1 MTGTRPKGF
10 AAMTMTTSESGS
22 GSSIGAGQEPGRV
35 HTFDAGELSCAT
47 GLAEEFRRQIQQIP
61 LGDELLVTT
70 GDPSAKKD
78 LPPLARMMGHTVR
91 SIETSRDGSLVIDV
105 ERRR

>member
-1 MTGTRPKGF
+1 MTVTPKQRRNGF
-10 AAMTMTTSESGS
+10 STGGE
-22 GSSIGAGQEPGRV
+22 QQPGRV
-35 HTFDAGELSCAT
+35 HTFDAGDLSCAT

-70 GDPSAKKD
+70 GDPSAKED

-91 SIETSRDGSLVIDV
+91 SIENGRDGSLVIDV
-105 ERRR
+105 ERGR

>member
-1 MTGTRPKGF
+1 MDVTPN
-10 AAMTMTTSESGS
+10 ESGS
-22 GSSIGAGQEPGRV
+22 GSSIGAEQQPGSV
-35 HTFDAGELSCAT
+35 HTFDAGDLSCAT

-70 GDPSAKKD
+70 GDPSAKED

-91 SIETSRDGSLVIDV
+91 SIENARDGSLVIDV
-105 ERRR
+105 ERGR

>member
-1 MTGTRPKGF
+1 MTVTPNECRN
-10 AAMTMTTSESGS
+10 
-22 GSSIGAGQEPGRV
+22 GSSRGAEQQPGRV
-35 HTFDAGELSCAT
+35 HTFDAGDLSCAT

-70 GDPSAKKD
+70 GDPSAKED

-91 SIETSRDGSLVIDV
+91 SIENARDGSLVIDV
-105 ERRR
+105 ERGR

>member
-1 MTGTRPKGF
+1 
-10 AAMTMTTSESGS
+10 MTMTTNENES
-22 GSSIGAGQEPGRV
+22 GSSIETGQEQARL
-35 HTFDAGELSCAT
+35 HRFDAGDLSCAT
-47 GLAEEFRRQIQQIP
+47 GLAEEFRKHIRQIP

-70 GDPSAKKD
+70 GDPSAKGD

-105 ERRR
+105 ERGR

>member
-1 MTGTRPKGF
+1 MTVTPNERRN
-10 AAMTMTTSESGS
+10 
-22 GSSIGAGQEPGRV
+22 GSSSGAEQQPGRV
-35 HTFDAGELSCAT
+35 HTFNAGDLSCAT

-70 GDPSAKKD
+70 GDPSAKED

-91 SIETSRDGSLVIDV
+91 SIENARDGSLVIDV
-105 ERRR
+105 ERGR

>member
-1 MTGTRPKGF
+1 MTVTPNERRN
-10 AAMTMTTSESGS
+10 
-22 GSSIGAGQEPGRV
+22 GSSSRAGQQPGRV
-35 HTFDAGELSCAT
+35 HTFDAGDLSCAT

-70 GDPSAKKD
+70 GDPSAKED

-91 SIETSRDGSLVIDV
+91 SIENARDGSLVIDV
-105 ERRR
+105 ERGR